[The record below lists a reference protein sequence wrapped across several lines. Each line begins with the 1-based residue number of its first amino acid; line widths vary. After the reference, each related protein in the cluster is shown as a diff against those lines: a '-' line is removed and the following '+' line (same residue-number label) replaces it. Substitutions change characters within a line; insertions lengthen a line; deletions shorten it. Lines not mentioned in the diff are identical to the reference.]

1 MSESAGLPQ
10 PSARAGAAGEVSGRA
25 EPAESATPVNRDLWL
40 WLVPVLLAGIL
51 CALAASS
58 DIWAPRGWAA
68 EPGLLFF
75 LLGAALAGA
84 LHRPFGGAGLALGA
98 MIVYPGFVRFGVVP
112 VGGLVALAL
121 VGAEL
126 LQRAIEARRDLP
138 LPERRSLSRLAGWVA
153 IAELSVLS
161 AGGLFLL
168 LPDRFALAALL
179 SSLAWVA
186 IPLAY
191 ELVIR
196 RSTRRESA
204 LEFLRSQASLSF
216 DLGGLALGA
225 LTVVAAERGGW
236 EIAWVALAAFALL
249 AGEAARNGLA
259 AAGGVRRLNEAQRLR
274 RAGVALAGGGS
285 GILAVAEQVRAE
297 CASLLPFSWFQ
308 LELDVPDQGRASWW
322 AEAGAALAPGEPA
335 PPPVPPALPGIH
347 RRGAWQIVERALGD
361 PRPIAWVRLWFDPRR
376 IEPRALELFDGLL
389 PQMAASLRGAL
400 VERAAKVD
408 RLTGAA
414 SRRVLEQ
421 RLEEAF
427 ARSREAGSSIAV
439 VICDLDHFK
448 RINDSFGHPTGDLAL
463 KTVAQVLLA
472 PARGDDL
479 CARYGGEEFVLLFEE
494 TTGETAL
501 EIAER
506 LRKRVEALVCR
517 AASGERLALTMS
529 VGVAAAPELAVRS
542 SEDLFHLA
550 DQALYAAKHLGRNLC
565 LLDTGQGR
573 LRTAAGEVVELAD
586 GGSAQKAAETPVF
599 FA

>member
-1 MSESAGLPQ
+1 MTGSPK
-10 PSARAGAAGEVSGRA
+10 
-25 EPAESATPVNRDLWL
+25 PAMPAQRTRRDLWL
-40 WLVPVLLAGIL
+40 WLVPVILALVLIGLAGG
-51 CALAASS
+51 S
-58 DIWAPRGWAA
+58 DAWAPSHWAG
-68 EPGLLFF
+68 EPGLL
-75 LLGAALAGA
+75 LLLLAAALAGA
-84 LHRPFGGAGLALGA
+84 LHRPFGGASLALGA
-98 MIVYPGFVRFGVVP
+98 LAVFPGFERVGVVP
-112 VGGLVALAL
+112 VAGLVALAL

-126 LQRAIEARRDLP
+126 LQRFIEARRDLP

-153 IAELSVLS
+153 IALLSVLA
-161 AGGLFLL
+161 AGGIFLA
-168 LPDRFALAALL
+168 LPDRRALAAT
-179 SSLAWVA
+179 LAATVWLV

-196 RSTRRESA
+196 RSVRSESLLA
-204 LEFLRSQASLSF
+204 FLRSQVALGF
-216 DLGGLALGA
+216 DLAGLALGA
-225 LTVVAAERGGW
+225 LVVVLAERASW
-236 EIAWVALAAFALL
+236 ELAWVVLGAFALL

-259 AAGGVRRLNEAQRLR
+259 AAGHVRRLDEAHRLR
-274 RAGVALAGGGS
+274 RAGAALAAGGS
-285 GILAVAEQVRAE
+285 GGAGIVGVVEQVREE

-322 AEAGAALAPGEPA
+322 AEAGGALAPGEPS

-347 RRGAWQIVERALGD
+347 RRGSWKIVERALGD
-361 PRPIAWVRLWFDPRR
+361 PRPIGWVRLWFDPRR
-376 IEPRALELFDGLL
+376 IDPRALELFNGLL

-427 ARSREAGSSIAV
+427 TRSREEGTSIAV
-439 VICDLDHFK
+439 VLCDLDHFK
-448 RINDSFGHPTGDLAL
+448 RINDTYGHPTGDLAL

-506 LRKRVEALVCR
+506 LRKRVEALVVK
-517 AASGERLALTMS
+517 APSGDRLVLTMS
-529 VGVAAAPELAVRS
+529 VGVAAAPELAVKGPD
-542 SEDLFHLA
+542 DLLHLA
-550 DQALYAAKHLGRNLC
+550 DQALYTAKHLGRNLC

-573 LRTAAGEVVELAD
+573 LRTAAGELVELAESAD
-586 GGSAQKAAETPVF
+586 GESEGAAKSAPDAPVF

>member
-1 MSESAGLPQ
+1 MPESAGP
-10 PSARAGAAGEVSGRA
+10 PSPGASEEVPR
-25 EPAESATPVNRDLWL
+25 RDLWL
-40 WLVPVLLAGIL
+40 WLVPVLLAVVL
-51 CALAASS
+51 FALAGSRDA
-58 DIWAPRGWAA
+58 WAPHGWAPH
-68 EPGLLFF
+68 PGLLV
-75 LLGAALAGA
+75 LLFGAALAGA
-84 LHRPFGGAGLALGA
+84 LHRPFGGASLALGA
-98 MIVYPGFVRFGVVP
+98 MIVYPGFLRLGIVP

-126 LQRAIEARRDLP
+126 LQRGIEARRDLP
-138 LPERRSLSRLAGWVA
+138 LPERRSFSRLAGWVA
-153 IAELSVLS
+153 IAELSVLA
-161 AGGLFLL
+161 AGGLYLW

-179 SSLAWVA
+179 GAGVWLV

-191 ELVIR
+191 ELAVR
-196 RSTRRESA
+196 RSARRESA
-204 LEFLRSQASLSF
+204 FELLRSQAALTF

-225 LTVVAAERGGW
+225 LIVVLAGRGDG
-236 EIAWVALAAFALL
+236 EIAWVVLAAFALL
-249 AGEAARNGLA
+249 AAEAARNGLA
-259 AAGGVRRLNEAQRLR
+259 AAGGARRLEEAHRLR
-274 RAGVALAGGGS
+274 RAGAALAGGGA
-285 GILAVAEQVRAE
+285 GILAVAERVRAE

-308 LELDVPDQGRASWW
+308 LELEVPDQGRASWW
-322 AEAGAALAPGEPA
+322 AEAEAALSAGEPA

-347 RRGAWQIVERALGD
+347 RRGAWQIVERPLGD
-361 PRPIAWVRLWFDPRR
+361 PQAIGRVRLWFDPRR
-376 IEPRALELFDGLL
+376 IEPRSLALFEGLL

-400 VERAAKVD
+400 VERAARVD

-427 ARSREAGSSIAV
+427 ARSREDGSSLALV
-439 VICDLDHFK
+439 LCDLDHFK
-448 RINDSFGHPTGDLAL
+448 RINDTYGHPTGDQAL
-463 KTVAQVLLA
+463 KAVAQVLLA

-517 AASGERLALTMS
+517 APSGARLALTMS
-529 VGVAAAPELAVRS
+529 VGVAASPELAVQS
-542 SEDLFHLA
+542 AEDLLHLA
-550 DQALYAAKHLGRNLC
+550 DQALYTAKHLGRNVC

-573 LRTAAGEVVELAD
+573 LRTARGEIVELAD
-586 GGSAQKAAETPVF
+586 AARDVEASAAPVF

>member
-1 MSESAGLPQ
+1 M
-10 PSARAGAAGEVSGRA
+10 
-25 EPAESATPVNRDLWL
+25 AESASPPLRSVRGGRARRDLWL
-40 WLVPVLLAGIL
+40 WLVPVIL
-51 CALAASS
+51 ALALVGVAGGSEA
-58 DIWAPRGWAA
+58 WAPAAWAA
-68 EPGLLFF
+68 EPGLLLL

-84 LHRPFGGAGLALGA
+84 LHRPWGGASLAFGA
-98 MIVYPGFVRFGVVP
+98 LIVYPGFDRFGIVP
-112 VGGLVALAL
+112 VAGLVGVAL

-126 LQRAIEARRDLP
+126 LQRFIEARRDLP

-153 IAELSVLS
+153 ISLLSVLA
-161 AGGLFLL
+161 AGGIFLA
-168 LPDRFALAALL
+168 LPDRWALAATL
-179 SSLAWVA
+179 SGLAWLA
-186 IPLAY
+186 IPLVY
-191 ELVIR
+191 EAVIR
-196 RSTRRESA
+196 RAVRRESL
-204 LEFLRSQASLSF
+204 LELLRSQASLTF
-216 DLGGLALGA
+216 DLAGLALGA
-225 LTVVAAERGGW
+225 LVVVVAQRAGW
-236 EIAWVALAAFALL
+236 DLAWVVLAVFALL

-259 AAGGVRRLNEAQRLR
+259 AAGHVRRLDEAHRLR
-274 RAGVALAGGGS
+274 RAGVALAAGGA
-285 GILAVAEQVRAE
+285 GILGVAEQVRSE

-308 LELDVPDQGRASWW
+308 LELEVPDQGRASWW
-322 AEAGAALAPGEPA
+322 AEAGGALVPGEPS

-347 RRGAWQIVERALGD
+347 RRGTWKIVERALGD
-361 PRPIAWVRLWFDPRR
+361 PRPIGWVRLWFDPRR
-376 IEPRALELFDGLL
+376 IDPRALELFNGLL

-427 ARSREAGSSIAV
+427 ARSREEGSSIAV
-439 VICDLDHFK
+439 VLCDLDHFK
-448 RINDSFGHPTGDLAL
+448 RINDTYGHPTGDLAL

-506 LRKRVEALVCR
+506 LRKRVEALVVK
-517 AASGERLALTMS
+517 APSGDRLVLTMS
-529 VGVAAAPELAVRS
+529 VGVAAAPELAVKS
-542 SEDLFHLA
+542 ADDLLHLA
-550 DQALYAAKHLGRNLC
+550 DQALYTAKHLGRNLC

-573 LRTAAGEVVELAD
+573 LRTASGELVELAESTEAE
-586 GGSAQKAAETPVF
+586 GGAGTQPPPDAPVF

>member
-1 MSESAGLPQ
+1 MSDRATLP
-10 PSARAGAAGEVSGRA
+10 PPAAREAP
-25 EPAESATPVNRDLWL
+25 EPPRRDLWL
-40 WLVPVLLAGIL
+40 WLVPVMLAGVL
-51 CALAASS
+51 FALACGS
-58 DIWAPRGWAA
+58 DVWAPHGWAPS
-68 EPGLLFF
+68 PGVLLL

-84 LHRPFGGAGLALGA
+84 LHRPFGGASLALGA
-98 MIVYPGFVRFGVVP
+98 MIVYPGFLRLGVVP

-126 LQRAIEARRDLP
+126 LQRGIEARRDLP

-153 IAELSVLS
+153 IAEISVLA
-161 AGGLFLL
+161 AGGIFLL
-168 LPDRFALAALL
+168 LPDRFALAAMLGGVVWL
-179 SSLAWVA
+179 A
-186 IPLAY
+186 IPVVY
-191 ELVIR
+191 ELAIR
-196 RSTRRESA
+196 RSARRESA
-204 LEFLRSQASLSF
+204 LELVRSQASLTF
-216 DLGGLALGA
+216 DLGGLALGVV
-225 LTVVAAERGGW
+225 TVLLAERGGW
-236 EIAWVALAAFALL
+236 EIAWVVLAVFALL

-259 AAGGVRRLNEAQRLR
+259 ASGGARRLEEAHRLR
-274 RAGVALAGGGS
+274 RASVALAGGGA

-297 CASLLPFSWFQ
+297 CAALLPFSWFQ

-322 AEAGAALAPGEPA
+322 AEADAALIPGEPS

-361 PRPIAWVRLWFDPRR
+361 PRPIGWVRLWFDPRR
-376 IEPRALELFDGLL
+376 IESRALELFDGLL
-389 PQMAASLRGAL
+389 PQMVASLRGAL
-400 VERAAKVD
+400 VERTAKVD

-421 RLEEAF
+421 RLAEAF
-427 ARSREAGSSIAV
+427 ARSREEGSSLAV
-439 VICDLDHFK
+439 VLCDLDHFK
-448 RINDSFGHPTGDLAL
+448 RINDNYGHPTGDLAL

-529 VGVAAAPELAVRS
+529 VGVAATPELAVRS
-542 SEDLFHLA
+542 AEDLFHLA
-550 DQALYAAKHLGRNLC
+550 DQALYTAKHLGRNLC

-573 LRTAAGEVVELAD
+573 LRTAGGEIVELAD
-586 GGSAQKAAETPVF
+586 GARDVNAPAAPVF